1 MDTDVPYLMSVTNLH
16 KILDQM
22 QKAGVPE
29 NFNRDFL
36 KDLGFASSGDRPMAK
51 LLKYLGFLDTSGRPT
66 AIYREFMDHTKAK
79 KVLGQRIPIAF
90 DDLYLSDRQAHNKPV
105 EALKGWF
112 KSKTGAGDAVAQ
124 KMASTF
130 KSLTTYADF
139 SGAPPAEEPKPP
151 APPPAHSNGD
161 EIPGE
166 KPPRRPLDLNGGV
179 GLVFR
184 VEVHLPDTQNIE
196 TFRAIFKAMREE
208 LL

>member
-36 KDLGFASSGDRPMAK
+36 KDLGFGASGDRPMVK
-51 LLKYLGFLDTSGRPT
+51 LLKYIGFLDSSGKPT

-79 KVLGQRIPIAF
+79 KVLGQRIPVAF
-90 DDLYLSDRQAHNKPV
+90 DDLYLSDRQAHSKPV

-130 KSLTTYADF
+130 RSLASYADF
-139 SGAPPAEEPKPP
+139 SGVTPSEEPKSEQPTP
-151 APPPAHSNGD
+151 HANGN
-161 EIPGE
+161 EGKAE
-166 KPPRRPLDLNGGV
+166 KPPRPPLDLNGEM

-184 VEVHLPDTQNIE
+184 VEVHLPDTQNVE

>member
-36 KDLGFASSGDRPMAK
+36 KDLGFGASGDRPMVK
-51 LLKYLGFLDTSGRPT
+51 LLKYLGFLDSAGRPT
-66 AIYREFMDHTKAK
+66 STYRDFMDHTKAK
-79 KVLGQRIPIAF
+79 KILGVRIPVAF
-90 DDLYLSDRQAHNKPV
+90 DDLYLSDRQAQSKPV

-112 KSKTGAGDAVAQ
+112 KSKTGSGDAVAQ

-130 KSLTTYADF
+130 KSLSSYADF
-139 SGAPPAEEPKPP
+139 TGIQTIAPEEVK
-151 APPPAHSNGD
+151 PPPAAAK
-161 EIPGE
+161 EID
-166 KPPRRPLDLNGGV
+166 KPPPPTKRNIATGETSIGFVYRI
-179 GLVFR
+179 
-184 VEVHLPDTQNIE
+184 EIHLPDTQNIE
-196 TFRAIFKAMREE
+196 TFRAIFKALREE